1 MPQVIPA
8 RVWFNILTGATA
20 SVRGAVP
27 YLSDAQKDDWV
38 IKTVGYSIQNDDGT
52 IGQGRRPYATEAEA
66 QAAIDANPHAFKY
79 GPGA

>member
-1 MPQVIPA
+1 MPKVVPA
-8 RVWFNILTGATA
+8 RVWSNILTGATA

-38 IKTVGYSIQNDDGT
+38 IKTVGFSIQNDDGT
-52 IGQGRRPYATEAEA
+52 IGQGRPPYPTAEAA
-66 QAAIDANPHAFKY
+66 QAAIDANPFAFKH

>member
-8 RVWFNILTGATA
+8 RRWTNILTGATA
-20 SVRGAVP
+20 SVHGAVP

-52 IGQGRRPYATEAEA
+52 IGQGRPPYPTQEAA
-66 QAAIDANPHAFKY
+66 QAAIDANPFAFKH